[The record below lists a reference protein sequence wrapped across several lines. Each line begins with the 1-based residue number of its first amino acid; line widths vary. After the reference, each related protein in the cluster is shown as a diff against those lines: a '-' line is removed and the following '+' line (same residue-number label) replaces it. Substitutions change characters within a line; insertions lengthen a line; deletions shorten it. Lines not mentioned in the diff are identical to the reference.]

1 MKEHTSHVP
10 SPVRVSGREGRALSS
25 VPSAESVQNLVMDA
39 ANTHRRQQE
48 SRRRCVLHG
57 ETGGKVRGP
66 PRSYFFVKSPAFTI
80 VIFDGSMYFRIASTS
95 CCGVRAAIRFSS
107 SMSYA
112 IVRSR

>member
-1 MKEHTSHVP
+1 MERMKEHSLP
-10 SPVRVSGREGRALSS
+10 ASMSRARCVCRGARAGPFHPFHPLNPFKTI
-25 VPSAESVQNLVMDA
+25 VIDA
-39 ANTHRRQQE
+39 ATRTVRLAG
-48 SRRRCVLHG
+48 RF
-57 ETGGKVRGP
+57 RGP

>member
-1 MKEHTSHVP
+1 MWRGARAGPFHPFHPLNPFKTLSWMQQTRTAA
-10 SPVRVSGREGRALSS
+10 SRKAGGGACSTVR
-25 VPSAESVQNLVMDA
+25 
-39 ANTHRRQQE
+39 
-48 SRRRCVLHG
+48 
-57 ETGGKVRGP
+57 TGGKVRGP

-95 CCGVRAAIRFSS
+95 CCGVSAAIRFSS